1 LSSDGTATFK
11 QLFEADAQGFSGLVA
26 FPSPLVAAAV
36 ASVERLLT
44 RKLFG
49 GTAHLLNPEKVGDL

>member
-1 LSSDGTATFK
+1 M
-11 QLFEADAQGFSGLVA
+11 VA

-49 GTAHLLNPEKVGDL
+49 GTAHPLNPEKVGDL